1 VCRKGAII
9 AALFNELGCHQPPET
24 LYAESLPCIRRR
36 GNIFSRAH
44 IALSPSEAAFW
55 DFSWDEMAAGDLPA
69 LTDYVLAATG
79 HRKLGYVGGQLRL
92 MCVF

>member
-1 VCRKGAII
+1 MSCIS
-9 AALFNELGCHQPPET
+9 P
-24 LYAESLPCIRRR
+24 IRRR

-44 IALSPSEAAFW
+44 IALSPSEPAFW

-79 HRKLGYVGGQLRL
+79 HQKLGYVGGQLRSL
-92 MCVF
+92 MCIHDCTPSSVISLSSRV